1 MKKQGPAGYR
11 ILSAGGTTMGTK
23 DSRIDAYI
31 AIAQPVAR
39 PILTY
44 LRKAVHAGCPEVEES
59 LKWSH
64 PAFMYKGILCG
75 MAAFKEHVTFGFW
88 KASAMNGVDDKSGEA
103 AGQFGRITS
112 VDDLPGDK
120 AMVGLVKQAAALHDG
135 GVKAPRMKG
144 APKKPIKE
152 PDYVTVALKKNK
164 KALKTYEA
172 FSPSNR
178 REYLEWITEA
188 KGEATRQ
195 RRLDTAIEWM
205 AAGKPRNWKYM

>member
-1 MKKQGPAGYR
+1 
-11 ILSAGGTTMGTK
+11 MGTK

-31 AIAQPVAR
+31 AKAQPFAR
-39 PILTY
+39 PILIC
-44 LRKAVHAGCPEVEES
+44 LRKAVHEGCPEVEES

-88 KASAMNGVDDKSGEA
+88 KASAMNGIGEKSGDA

-112 VDDLPGDK
+112 VDDLPGNK
-120 AMVGLVKQAAALHDG
+120 AMVGLVKQAAALHDE

-144 APKKPIKE
+144 APKKPITE
-152 PDYVTVALKKNK
+152 PDYFTVALKKNK

-172 FSPSNR
+172 FSPSAK

-188 KGEATRQ
+188 KGDATRQ
-195 RRLDTAIEWM
+195 RRLETAIGWM
-205 AAGKPRNWKYM
+205 AEGKQRNWKYM